1 MEQDS
6 QRTLRVSPVTRY
18 VHVQLVSRTSP
29 NCLFPIDLSKR
40 SGLKKIHANFNEIYH
55 NIDDVYVANVK
66 NEKITGAIIGI
77 YTKMCADAILR
88 DKLFQK
94 GRR

>member
-1 MEQDS
+1 M
-6 QRTLRVSPVTRY
+6 RINRVFVRSF
-18 VHVQLVSRTSP
+18 QALI
-29 NCLFPIDLSKR
+29 LFPKDLSRR
-40 SGLKKIHANFNEIYH
+40 SGLKKVHANFNEVYH
-55 NIDDVYVANVK
+55 NINDVYVANIK

-94 GRR
+94 GTGRRHGSVGELH